1 MWDMYGLECIIDV
14 SKIIN
19 ERQCWEKEK
28 IWNTLKEKP
37 YLTVEPS
44 IPLNLL
50 IMRAKANPQRH
61 YEIYSITTDKSI
73 DYDTMLA
80 LFKET
85 PQFAV
90 DLVRERGNE
99 IYSDRNT
106 EKAIIV

>member
-14 SKIIN
+14 SKIMD
-19 ERQCWEKEK
+19 EQRRWEKEK
-28 IWNTLKEKP
+28 IWNILKEKP
-37 YLTVEPS
+37 YRTVEPS
-44 IPLNLL
+44 IPLDLY

-61 YEIYSITTDKSI
+61 YEIYSITTDESI
-73 DYDTMLA
+73 DYDTMVT

-106 EKAIIV
+106 QKAVIV